1 MVTTTTDANGTTH
14 FFRVY
19 RGGSA
24 IGDAMAFLPSGVALA
39 ETVPTLV
46 YFHGHNHSANLG
58 AYLRSN
64 PTNRD
69 LRPLLGGKRVALVQ
83 PWGGHQSSFLQFQT
97 STGLTAL
104 IESGLRVLI
113 ENANPTRPCPVQVP
127 NPPAVILAAHSGGGF
142 ALLAAAKSSSVYL
155 PLVEQVWALDC
166 MYWGEGRQWIDWGRA
181 NAGKRLRVR
190 ASTHQWSRKPRAEA
204 EKIRAAALQN
214 ADVDV
219 VNLAHD
225 AFPRTFIP
233 AFL

>member
-83 PWGGHQSSFLQFQT
+83 PWGGHQSSFLQFL
-97 STGLTAL
+97 SL
-104 IESGLRVLI
+104 IHI
-113 ENANPTRPCPVQVP
+113 
-127 NPPAVILAAHSGGGF
+127 
-142 ALLAAAKSSSVYL
+142 
-155 PLVEQVWALDC
+155 
-166 MYWGEGRQWIDWGRA
+166 
-181 NAGKRLRVR
+181 
-190 ASTHQWSRKPRAEA
+190 
-204 EKIRAAALQN
+204 
-214 ADVDV
+214 
-219 VNLAHD
+219 
-225 AFPRTFIP
+225 
-233 AFL
+233 